1 VLIIIHT
8 VVKIN
13 MDTDRD
19 LPPLLE
25 GESSLSHP
33 SFHESSTNV
42 SVADSAAAT
51 LGSDT
56 CRDLSDR
63 GQISSNSAT
72 DSDSNDDADSF
83 VGSTTNDNKIVSNT
97 GDFND
102 SDMSVDED
110 WVEEPSDIVEN
121 IKCLFCS
128 ENRTT
133 VHALLEHCKTAHQF
147 DLSSL
152 QKKHGMDQYSFIRL
166 VNFIRSCNPSSQE
179 VKEYDTPLWDHDK
192 FMKPVIEDDPLLMYD
207 FDGETRLSG
216 NASSSEDAM
225 DVVEAQ
231 SKKKS
236 TAKHPSEIHVANAE
250 YGHVTLT
257 QSHFDDLHAA
267 LQRMQLVVDDSN
279 AALTTCKKDMESMK
293 KTMRHIVIGDKDSKE
308 EDKAIK
314 SSFEE
319 DDETDGYF
327 SGYAHFGIHH
337 DMISDKPRTESY
349 RDAIIQNAALIK
361 DKIVLDLGCGTGIL
375 SMFAA
380 QAGAAKVI
388 GVDQSQ
394 IIFNAMAIV
403 RENNMENKIRLV
415 RGKIEEVSLG
425 EPVVDVLVSEWMGYF
440 LLFEG
445 MLDSVIHARNKYL
458 APDGIMLP
466 NGCTISMMALGD
478 SERYAE
484 LIGFWDQVYGLKM
497 SSMIPEVLR
506 EASIETV
513 PAVKILSDPSLVLHL
528 DLKTCHVQE
537 TEFFTAF
544 KLTMTRTDMLTAL
557 VGSFDVTF
565 HLDHTVVLPTSPYD
579 PPTHWK
585 QTVFYLP
592 QPISVQKG
600 QVLVCS
606 IEVRRHAKSAR
617 GLQVTLIIDGE
628 KLKYTLS

>member
-1 VLIIIHT
+1 
-8 VVKIN
+8 
-13 MDTDRD
+13 MDTERD

-25 GESSLSHP
+25 GESPLRHP

-42 SVADSAAAT
+42 SIADSAAAT

-56 CRDLSDR
+56 YRDFSDR
-63 GQISSNSAT
+63 GQISSNSST
-72 DSDSNDDADSF
+72 DSNSNDESDADSF
-83 VGSTTNDNKIVSNT
+83 IDSTSNDNKIISKT
-97 GDFND
+97 CGFND
-102 SDMSVDED
+102 SDMSADED
-110 WVEEPSDIVEN
+110 WVEEPSGTMEIT
-121 IKCLFCS
+121 KCLFCS
-128 ENRTT
+128 ENMSN
-133 VHALLEHCKTAHQF
+133 VQVMLDHCKLAHQF
-147 DLSSL
+147 ELSTL
-152 QKKHGMDQYSFIRL
+152 QKKHGMDQFSFIRL
-166 VNFIRSCNPSSQE
+166 VNFIRSCKPKPHE
-179 VKEYDTPLWDHDK
+179 VMEYEVSLWDHDK
-192 FMKPVIEDDPLLMYD
+192 FMMPVIEDDPLLMYD
-207 FDGETRLSG
+207 FDGEAESLG
-216 NASSSEDAM
+216 NASETL
-225 DVVEAQ
+225 E
-231 SKKKS
+231 KKKITGKS
-236 TAKHPSEIHVANAE
+236 ASFNVQSGIRVANAE
-250 YGHVTLT
+250 YGHVTLS

-267 LQRMQLVVDDSN
+267 LQRMQLRVDEYD
-279 AALTTCKKDMESMK
+279 AALKTCKKEKESMK
-293 KTMRHIVIGDKDSKE
+293 KTMRHIVIGDKDTSA
-308 EDKAIK
+308 EDKLIK
-314 SSFEE
+314 NSFEDE

-337 DMISDKPRTESY
+337 DMIADKSRTDSY
-349 RDAIIQNAALIK
+349 RDAIIRNAHMIK
-361 DKIVLDLGCGTGIL
+361 DKVVLDLGCGTGIL

-403 RENNMENKIRLV
+403 RENDMENKIKLV
-415 RGKIEEVSLG
+415 RGRIEDASLG
-425 EPVVDVLVSEWMGYF
+425 EASVDVLVSEWMGYF

-458 APDGIMLP
+458 APDGIILP
-466 NGCTISMMALGD
+466 NACTISMMAVGD

-484 LIGFWDQVYGLKM
+484 LIGFWDNVYGLKM
-497 SSMIPEVLR
+497 SSMKPEVLR
-506 EASIETV
+506 EASIEIV
-513 PAVKILSDPSLVLHL
+513 PSDKILSDPSLVLHL

-544 KLTMTRTDMLTAL
+544 RLTMTRQDQLTAL

-565 HLDHTVVLPTSPYD
+565 QLDHTVALCTSPYD

-606 IEVRRHAKSAR
+606 IEVRRHVKSSR
-617 GLQVTLIIDGE
+617 GLEVTLTIDGD

>member
-1 VLIIIHT
+1 
-8 VVKIN
+8 
-13 MDTDRD
+13 
-19 LPPLLE
+19 
-25 GESSLSHP
+25 LSHP
-33 SFHESSTNV
+33 SFHESNTNV

-56 CRDLSDR
+56 CRELSDR

-83 VGSTTNDNKIVSNT
+83 IGSTSNDNKIPHIA
-97 GDFND
+97 GEFND

-110 WVEEPSDIVEN
+110 WVEEPCDAVGN
-121 IKCLFCS
+121 IKCLFSS
-128 ENRTT
+128 ETFT
-133 VHALLEHCKTAHQF
+133 SVHALLEHCKTAYQF

-166 VNFIRSCNPSSQE
+166 INFIRSCKPDPQE
-179 VKEYDTPLWDHDK
+179 VLEYDAPLWDQEK

-225 DVVEAQ
+225 EVAEPQ

-236 TAKHPSEIHVANAE
+236 ATKHTPDIHVANAE

-267 LQRMQLVVDDSN
+267 LQRMQLVVDESN
-279 AALTTCKKDMESMK
+279 AALKTCKKDMESMR
-293 KTMRHIVIGDKDSKE
+293 KTMKHIVIGDKESTED
-308 EDKAIK
+308 DKAIK
-314 SSFEE
+314 NSLDE

-337 DMISDKPRTESY
+337 DMIADKSRTDSY
-349 RDAIIQNAALIK
+349 RDAIIQNAPMIK

-375 SMFAA
+375 SMFAV
-380 QAGAAKVI
+380 QAGASKVI

-394 IIFNAMAIV
+394 IIFNAMAII

-466 NGCTISMMALGD
+466 NACTISMMALGD

-484 LIGFWDQVYGLKM
+484 LIGFWDEVYGLKM
-497 SSMIPEVLR
+497 SSMKPEVLR
-506 EASIETV
+506 EASIEIV
-513 PAVKILSDPSLVLHL
+513 PASKILSDPSLVLHL

-544 KLTMTRTDMLTAL
+544 NLTITRDDQLTAL

-565 HLDHTVVLPTSPYD
+565 HLDQTVVLSTTPYD

-592 QPISVQKG
+592 QPISVKKG

-606 IEVRRHAKSAR
+606 IEVRRHVKSSR
-617 GLQVTLIIDGE
+617 GLEVTLIIDGE
-628 KLKYTLS
+628 KLQYTLS